1 MKIKKYLVK
10 SIEDAIYQIKRDLGK
25 DAYILSQKKVVK
37 RGKLNLSNV
46 EMIEVTAAVENVK
59 PDKDN
64 ISASLLSK
72 KYNYSSQEEQ
82 QLEKETIFGKMRPHP
97 KAPDSVPDTF
107 VGGPSRF
114 PEGTQARTRAEFHA
128 QTGNTADI
136 EDQLRPLT
144 KQVAEIKKLLRTTN
158 TGFDGYTEFKGIY
171 FDLYL
176 DLVENGVEKKLAGKL
191 IHTLQYQVDAEQMGN
206 TVTVKKHLF
215 NLITS
220 SLSLPSPLRL
230 EKGKRKVVVMM
241 GPTGSGKTT
250 TLAKLGSYF
259 KLMDGR
265 KVAFMTIDSYRI
277 GAEAHLR
284 TYADILDAPFYS
296 VYNERDLRIRLD
308 KLKDFDVVFV
318 DTTGRSPNDKKG
330 LYIMEKHLTGIP
342 EDEKEVY
349 LVLSASTKSA
359 DLHHIYEKYSL
370 FKPDKF
376 IFSKIDESLSL
387 GNIFNLK
394 MKTDIPTAY
403 FTTGQ
408 RVPEDIEIAY
418 PRKFARKLFLDY
430 NSTAGEK

>member
-10 SIEDAIYQIKRDLGK
+10 NIEDAISRIKKDLGK

-37 RGKLNLSNV
+37 KGKLNLSSV
-46 EMIEVTAAVENVK
+46 EMIEVTAAVDNVK
-59 PDKDN
+59 SDKDN
-64 ISASLLSK
+64 ISAALLSK
-72 KYNYSSQEEQ
+72 KYSYAGPQQVQQDKEKIFEKMQPTTWEIPGKDSS
-82 QLEKETIFGKMRPHP
+82 
-97 KAPDSVPDTF
+97 DTQSAIDLS
-107 VGGPSRF
+107 GIKN
-114 PEGTQARTRAEFHA
+114 E
-128 QTGNTADI
+128 
-136 EDQLRPLT
+136 LLPLT
-144 KQVAEIKKLLRTTN
+144 QEVAEIKKLLRATGS
-158 TGFDGYTEFKGIY
+158 GFDGYSEFTGIY

-191 IHTLQYQVDAEQMGN
+191 IHTLQSQTNADKMGDSEF
-206 TVTVKKHLF
+206 VRKQLF
-215 NLITS
+215 NLLTS
-220 SLSLPSPLRL
+220 SIALPAPLKL

-250 TLAKLGSYF
+250 TIAKLGSYF
-259 KLMDGR
+259 KLMEAK

-284 TYADILDAPFYS
+284 TYADILDMPFYS
-296 VYNERDLRIRLD
+296 VYNERDLRFRLNQLAD
-308 KLKDFDVVFV
+308 YDVVFV

-330 LYIMEKHLTGIP
+330 LLIMEKHLTGIP

-349 LVLSASTKSA
+349 LVLSASTKSS
-359 DLHHIYEKYSL
+359 DLYHIYEKYSL
-370 FKPDKF
+370 FRPDKF

-394 MKTDIPTAY
+394 MKTEIPTAY

-418 PRKFARKLFLDY
+418 PRKFARRVFLDY
-430 NSTAGEK
+430 NTSHSDDM